1 MADSK
6 GINFS
11 DLYKLASGAIDA
23 ASLELH
29 QLSDAIWQKP
39 ELGFS
44 EVEAHKNIT
53 DFLEK
58 KGFPVERK
66 YILDTAFR
74 YGGFLSSKPYHYI
87 I

>member
-1 MADSK
+1 MAESK

-11 DLYKLASGAIDA
+11 DLYKLASGVIDA

-29 QLSDAIWQKP
+29 QLSDA
-39 ELGFS
+39 
-44 EVEAHKNIT
+44 
-53 DFLEK
+53 
-58 KGFPVERK
+58 FPVERK